1 VRKAL
6 VATVVLLV
14 LALSGSLPSSA
25 SARPCSDRV
34 PVIVAGVQWI
44 VYTGDSARE
53 RRAIP
58 CAKARRIAKRKLRGR
73 GTPGWNCSASRQR
86 CVRGGTYVDD
96 SGNRLWRYLVGWHR
110 AD

>member
-1 VRKAL
+1 MLK
-6 VATVVLLV
+6 V
-14 LALSGSLPSSA
+14 LATMGTLLFVALPASA

-44 VYTGDSARE
+44 VYTGDSTAE
-53 RRAIP
+53 RREIP
-58 CAKARRIAKRKLRGR
+58 CSKARRIAKRKLRGAN
-73 GTPGWNCSASRQR
+73 TTGWKCNASLQR

-96 SGNRLWRYLVGWHR
+96 SGHRRWRFLVGWHL